1 MNNIIR
7 NLDHYINTNQIK
19 RNITEY
25 HKNDDTKLMLGTDGI
40 FYASIYIE
48 KVLKEI
54 YELCSDDEISAKT
67 IKKDLE
73 DKELFSNIIYK
84 YNSDE
89 NYEYFNA
96 FPKGKK
102 RYDFLG
108 SDKKISSS
116 GINFINFI
124 LQNKFNNL
132 LDYIFIIK
140 TKSTFNSTD
149 VIKAIKCENVS
160 MENKD
165 FYNNII
171 NYIDTLY
178 EKYKEVKNSNS
189 DEEKDSK
196 KDTKKKDTKKKDT
209 KKDTKKTDTK
219 KTDTKKTDTKK
230 TDTKK
235 TDTKKTDAKKKEE
248 SKEISVE
255 SDEEKLEINDSDS
268 SSDSSDSSDSDNDIE
283 TK

>member
-1 MNNIIR
+1 MNNIIKTF
-7 NLDHYINTNQIK
+7 DHYINTNQIK
-19 RNITEY
+19 RNIIEY
-25 HKNDDTKLMLGTDGI
+25 HQDDNKLMVGIDGI
-40 FYASIYIE
+40 FYTSIYIE

-54 YELCSDDEISAKT
+54 YELCSDDELSAKT

-73 DKELFSNIIYK
+73 DKELFLNIIHK
-84 YNSDE
+84 YDSDE
-89 NYEYFNA
+89 NYEFFNA

-108 SDKKISSS
+108 SDKKINAS

-124 LQNKFNNL
+124 LQHKFNNL

-140 TKSTFNSTD
+140 TKSTLNSTD

-178 EKYKEVKNSNS
+178 EKFKETKKSS
-189 DEEKDSK
+189 SEEEKDTKKATKKITKKTDTKKADTKKSDTKKIDTK
-196 KDTKKKDTKKKDT
+196 KDTKKATKEI
-209 KKDTKKTDTK
+209 DTKKTDTK
-219 KTDTKKTDTKK
+219 KI
-230 TDTKK
+230 
-235 TDTKKTDAKKKEE
+235 EE
-248 SKEISVE
+248 SKEITIE
-255 SDEEKLEINDSDS
+255 SEGENLDINDSDS